1 MMLMSSEDSDLE
13 GACAVAY
20 TALWQTREL
29 GFLKQILTE
38 LKITKLKILLYFE
51 EYKPGALVTLDG
63 EVGDFTI
70 EPVDSPERVEYD
82 GAIIGKLEPLIKS
95 MEGNIILRG
104 LWAWI
109 SGKVKLK
116 GKLKLLKF
124 AKILLRGAL

>member
-1 MMLMSSEDSDLE
+1 ME

-29 GFLKQILTE
+29 GFLKRILTE
-38 LKITKLKILLYFE
+38 LKIKKLKILLYFE
-51 EYKPGALVTLDG
+51 EYGGALVTLDG
-63 EVGDFTI
+63 ELGDFTI
-70 EPVDSPERVEYD
+70 EPVDSPEGVEYD
-82 GAIIGKLEPLIKS
+82 GAIIGKLEPVIKT

-116 GKLKLLKF
+116 GKLKLWKF
-124 AKILLRGAL
+124 AKVLLKGAL